1 MEHPNN
7 QFDQFVHALIS
18 PLTALHGAVALMQR
32 DVQNGEYAE
41 TKPMA
46 DLLERSIDRLRQV
59 ADTLIMAA
67 EVNDE
72 RLTISLP
79 LSVLTK
85 PGMAQFHAEE
95 PVVVQSKEPHA
106 VSEEQHQQ
114 AVAHG
119 TVLLVVTPALAARL
133 TRLLDCYSFQ
143 LVHAADPVSG
153 IDVARTIHPDVIVL
167 DTSLGRAVVRAAQ
180 SLSNDPDTK
189 MIPLLA
195 CRDDT
200 ADLPPVSGLIRRVFE
215 QARVPEALAEAI
227 SGTLAVDEQRRAKQR
242 ILVVD
247 DEVDIGRVI
256 TLQFQNEG
264 YQTTLVRNGTE
275 ALQIAQQQQFDLIIL
290 DLLLPDIDGFTVLGG
305 LRAQPQ
311 TTLTPIIL
319 LSALNAPHEKVRG
332 LELGADD
339 YITKPFSTPELQA
352 RAQAAMRRSERE
364 GGANPSTRLPGNMAI
379 ERAIALRIEAQ
390 QPFAV
395 CYCDLDNFKAYND
408 TYGFFKGDA
417 VIVRTAQILTEVIHE
432 HGLPDDFVG
441 HIGGDD
447 FVVITTP
454 DKVTEVCEAAI
465 TTFDEIVPLFYD
477 PTARA
482 RGYIA
487 GTDRQGHAA
496 QFPMLS
502 ISIAVVSSDAKSI
515 SHPGEVSQ
523 RSIELK
529 KRAKNLPGSAFI
541 VE

>member
-1 MEHPNN
+1 MDQSQS

-32 DVQNGEYAE
+32 DAE
-41 TKPMA
+41 SGDHTEHKPMTGV
-46 DLLERSIDRLRQV
+46 LERSIDRLRYV
-59 ADTLIMAA
+59 ADLLIMGA
-67 EVNDE
+67 EVSDD
-72 RLTISLP
+72 RLTINLP
-79 LSVLTK
+79 ISALTQPK
-85 PGMAQFHAEE
+85 LVHSPLE
-95 PVVVQSKEPHA
+95 PLGLPKQVQAA
-106 VSEEQHQQ
+106 VSEHTELP
-114 AVAHG
+114 ALVGA
-119 TVLLVVTPALAARL
+119 TLLVVATPVLAGRLSSLLAAYPFKL
-133 TRLLDCYSFQ
+133 FQ
-143 LVHAADPVSG
+143 ASDVVNG
-153 IDVARTIHPDVIVL
+153 IDMARNVQPDLIVL
-167 DTSLGRAVVRAAQ
+167 DTSLGHAVVRAAQ
-180 SLSNDPDTK
+180 ILSNDPDTK

-195 CRDDT
+195 CRSNAT
-200 ADLPPVSGLIRRVFE
+200 PLPSASGLIRRVFE
-215 QARVPEALAEAI
+215 RALLPESLAEAI
-227 SGTLAVDEQRRAKQR
+227 SATLAEAEQRGQQR

-247 DEVDIGRVI
+247 DEIDIGHI
-256 TLQFQNEG
+256 IALQFQGEG
-264 YQTTLVRNGTE
+264 YQTTIVRSGTE

-339 YITKPFSTPELQA
+339 YITKPFSPPELHA

-379 ERAIALRIEAQ
+379 ERTIARRIESE

-417 VIVRTAQILTEVIHE
+417 VILRTAQILTEVIHE
-432 HGLPDDFVG
+432 RGRPDDFVG

-447 FVVITTP
+447 FVVITAP
-454 DKVTEVCEAAI
+454 DCVEEICTTAI
-465 TTFDEIVPLFYD
+465 ATFDEMVPLLYD
-477 PTARA
+477 PTAREQ
-482 RGYIA
+482 GYIA

-502 ISIAVVSSDAKSI
+502 ISIAVVSSEHKPF
-515 SHPGEVSQ
+515 SHPGEVAQ

-529 KRAKNLPGSAFI
+529 KRAKYLPGSAFV
-541 VE
+541 VEE